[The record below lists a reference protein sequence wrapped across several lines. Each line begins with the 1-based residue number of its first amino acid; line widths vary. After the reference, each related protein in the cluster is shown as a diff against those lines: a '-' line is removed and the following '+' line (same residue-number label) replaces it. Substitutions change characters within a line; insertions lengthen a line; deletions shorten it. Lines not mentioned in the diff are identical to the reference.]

1 MKDLLLAF
9 NILVFY
15 MYGACPPLVVI
26 FLYSCMLR
34 GPSSVELL
42 RDFHIEFAKKGL
54 FHLSGG
60 YQTLDASR
68 PWIVY
73 WILHALELLGA
84 LPDEETLNKYVR
96 VCLLC
101 VNIV

>member
-1 MKDLLLAF
+1 M
-9 NILVFY
+9 
-15 MYGACPPLVVI
+15 
-26 FLYSCMLR
+26 
-34 GPSSVELL
+34 
-42 RDFHIEFAKKGL
+42 KGL

-84 LPDEETLNKYVR
+84 LPDTTVLDKYD
-96 VCLLC
+96 C
-101 VNIV
+101 VVVQG